1 MNEKTLN
8 VLEWAAITEKIK
20 SYTKTPLSKE
30 LCKNVNFEIEKE
42 EIKKLQSLTTEAKWL
57 LDNLLIPPFDNI
69 FDIEENIKKTKI
81 HTTLDEIE
89 IYEIAKTMQSS
100 RYLYNF
106 FEKNQ
111 QNTKNLY
118 NMAYFLFNNKI
129 FEDAILEKFTPQG
142 KIKENATPKL
152 KALHQSLFDK
162 SSNLKETLNQL
173 LKELSPYLQENTLT
187 MRDGRY
193 VFAIKIEH
201 KAHVKGIVH
210 DISTSGATI
219 FVEPNR
225 IVPLANEIKELEIE
239 IQKEIKE
246 ILKNLSFLIKEHSSE
261 ILRTLQIIKELDIIF
276 AKAEYSIEIK
286 ATEPEIIDEPIINI
300 KGAKHPILVSMLD
313 EVISNNIEIGQS
325 FDALIITGS
334 NTGGKTITLKTLGL
348 FVLMARAGLHVPCF
362 EAKIHPFA
370 KVFADIGDEQN
381 INQSLSTFSGHI
393 TNLRQILEKA
403 DDNSLIL
410 LDEIGVGTDPKEGAA
425 FAQAVIEFLI
435 EKGSK
440 IIITTHYGEL
450 KALGFEK
457 ENIQNASVEFDPN
470 TMKPTYRLN
479 IGTPGSSNAIT
490 IAKNLGINE
499 EIIKN
504 AQNIYFNLKD
514 NSSKLLEELE
524 KTQLEL
530 SQNNKIAEELKK
542 ETIKIKE
549 EYEIRLQ
556 NIKEQKT
563 KILASYK
570 KKFQSNID
578 EARADIKKIMQEI
591 YAKKTEKLTR
601 RGATKLNKTEK
612 QLKDI
617 FLEENELLAPQFKEI
632 NWDTI
637 KIGDSV
643 LVKKLNQAGVL
654 QSLPDKNNNITIQ
667 MGLIKTT
674 LKKSEVAS
682 TNKKA
687 FVTPQK
693 QYTPQ
698 LKRKAIPHSISLR
711 GVHAEEALDNL
722 EKYLDD
728 AAMGGLESVCIIH
741 GHGMGILKKAIR
753 DYLETSPYIKTWA
766 KGEEAEGGDGVTIA
780 TLR

>member
-1 MNEKTLN
+1 M
-8 VLEWAAITEKIK
+8 
-20 SYTKTPLSKE
+20 
-30 LCKNVNFEIEKE
+30 
-42 EIKKLQSLTTEAKWL
+42 
-57 LDNLLIPPFDNI
+57 
-69 FDIEENIKKTKI
+69 
-81 HTTLDEIE
+81 
-89 IYEIAKTMQSS
+89 
-100 RYLYNF
+100 
-106 FEKNQ
+106 
-111 QNTKNLY
+111 
-118 NMAYFLFNNKI
+118 
-129 FEDAILEKFTPQG
+129 
-142 KIKENATPKL
+142 
-152 KALHQSLFDK
+152 
-162 SSNLKETLNQL
+162 
-173 LKELSPYLQENTLT
+173 
-187 MRDGRY
+187 
-193 VFAIKIEH
+193 
-201 KAHVKGIVH
+201 
-210 DISTSGATI
+210 
-219 FVEPNR
+219 
-225 IVPLANEIKELEIE
+225 
-239 IQKEIKE
+239 
-246 ILKNLSFLIKEHSSE
+246 
-261 ILRTLQIIKELDIIF
+261 
-276 AKAEYSIEIK
+276 
-286 ATEPEIIDEPIINI
+286 
-300 KGAKHPILVSMLD
+300 
-313 EVISNNIEIGQS
+313 
-325 FDALIITGS
+325 
-334 NTGGKTITLKTLGL
+334 
-348 FVLMARAGLHVPCF
+348 LMARAGLHVPCF

-578 EARADIKKIMQEI
+578 EARADIKKIMI
-591 YAKKTEKLTR
+591 ML
-601 RGATKLNKTEK
+601 
-612 QLKDI
+612 
-617 FLEENELLAPQFKEI
+617 
-632 NWDTI
+632 
-637 KIGDSV
+637 SV
-643 LVKKLNQAGVL
+643 LKTSRKNLRKEQNRLYLRNRKK
-654 QSLPDKNNNITIQ
+654 KN
-667 MGLIKTT
+667 
-674 LKKSEVAS
+674 
-682 TNKKA
+682 
-687 FVTPQK
+687 
-693 QYTPQ
+693 
-698 LKRKAIPHSISLR
+698 
-711 GVHAEEALDNL
+711 EELHRN
-722 EKYLDD
+722 
-728 AAMGGLESVCIIH
+728 
-741 GHGMGILKKAIR
+741 
-753 DYLETSPYIKTWA
+753 
-766 KGEEAEGGDGVTIA
+766 
-780 TLR
+780 